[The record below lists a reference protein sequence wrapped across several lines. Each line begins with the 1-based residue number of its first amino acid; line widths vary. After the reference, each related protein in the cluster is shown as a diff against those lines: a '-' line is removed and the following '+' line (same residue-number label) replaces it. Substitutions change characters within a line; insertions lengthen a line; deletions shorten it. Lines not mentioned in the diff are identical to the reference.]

1 MSLKG
6 RRQSRPAG
14 HQAGEEE
21 LPDGGEQAQ
30 QEGELPGLLE
40 RIRQTNGLE
49 EFEPHLYEQPYLVLF
64 AASGAAKQSWSDVEE
79 LPPGISL
86 RLFPGR
92 LCVGGRGFDALPAQ
106 AGERHAAVSRSFR
119 RF

>member
-64 AASGAAKQSWSDVEE
+64 GASGAAKQSWSDVEE
-79 LPPGISL
+79 LPPEYLCDFFPDAYVWEGGDLTPYLL
-86 RLFPGR
+86 RQESGMQQYLVPSGR
-92 LCVGGRGFDALPAQ
+92 F
-106 AGERHAAVSRSFR
+106 
-119 RF
+119 